1 MLGVLTVLPF
11 SVLPAT
17 RVLWLDMDPLFKAR
31 MTSVANNKA
40 ASKTKCCILTKA
52 KFDAIVNHL
61 LHPADKVDHH
71 FKHWVKT
78 RKFQVVNLPGIGLS
92 QVLVIPND
100 ESVKV

>member
-31 MTSVANNKA
+31 MTSVANSKA
-40 ASKTKCCILTKA
+40 ASKKCCILTKA

-78 RKFQVVNLPGIGLS
+78 RKFQVVDLPGIGLS